1 VDGAAA
7 AMLVYVHVCFTCKR
21 VVRHRGGFRRAVRVR
36 RRLGPG
42 RYEVR
47 ARVERFAEPA
57 VLHLLRERPAHGYE
71 LLEQLP
77 ELIGERM
84 DMGNLYRFLRLLEAE
99 GIVRSEWEDD
109 LPGPSKRT
117 YELTDEGRALLDEW
131 ARALRDAR
139 ERIDGFLTR
148 YDEGR

>member
-1 VDGAAA
+1 
-7 AMLVYVHVCFTCKR
+7 M
-21 VVRHRGGFRRAVRVR
+21 RHRRGFRRASRVR
-36 RRLGPG
+36 RRVGPG
-42 RYEVR
+42 KYEVR

-57 VLHLLRERPAHGYE
+57 VLLLLRERPAHGYE

-99 GIVRSEWEDD
+99 GVVRSQWEDE

-117 YELTDEGRALLDEW
+117 YELTDDGRALLDEW
-131 ARALRDAR
+131 TRALGGAR

-148 YDEGR
+148 NEEGR

>member
-1 VDGAAA
+1 
-7 AMLVYVHVCFTCKR
+7 
-21 VVRHRGGFRRAVRVR
+21 VR
-36 RRLGPG
+36 RRVAPG

-57 VLHLLRERPAHGYE
+57 VLLLLRERPTHGYE

-77 ELIGERM
+77 ELTGERT

-99 GIVRSEWEDD
+99 QIVRSEWEDD

-117 YELTDEGRALLDEW
+117 YELRDEGRALLAEW
-131 ARALRDAR
+131 AVALGEAR

-148 YDEGR
+148 YGEGR